1 MPSLRHTFRELRRRR
16 VFRSLAAYLV
26 AGWVLLQV
34 GDVTLEPLGAPDW
47 AQRALIIAVVAG
59 AVPVAVLS
67 WLYDLRRGRLV
78 RTPAGADPAA
88 ASSTPAAFVERRA
101 SAKPALPTPVV
112 AGPTSGIASVAI
124 LPFDDLSQ
132 ARDQD
137 WFCDGLAEEIIDSLC
152 CVRGLRVASRTA
164 SFRFRGGGT
173 DPREIGRQLGVDA
186 VLEGSVRKAGER
198 LRISAKLVDTETG
211 YQRWGNAYER
221 QLEDVFAIQ
230 ADIAR
235 HVADA
240 LKVNLAD
247 PALARNQR
255 HAPATME
262 AYEFYLRG
270 RQQFQQLSESTGRHA
285 ADMFRRAIELDPN
298 YAPALAGLAD
308 ALVLLIQWRFV
319 RPEDVLPEARAAADK
334 ALALAPDLAEAQV
347 AQANVLSLGGDDAGA
362 TRAYEHAISLNPGL
376 YEAWYFYGRHC
387 FSRGQA
393 AQAAEYLQQA
403 WRIRPDESSVLAL
416 AVSAI
421 DATGDAAGATAMA
434 RRALEGLRKQMALE
448 PENPRVRYMA
458 SGVLLRLGEREEG
471 LRLADEALAL
481 RPNDFS
487 TMYNVA
493 CSYCLAGELDRA
505 LELLERAVE
514 RGGFVGWMLHDPDI
528 TVLRDSPRFQ
538 RIMASLDAR
547 AATAP

>member
-1 MPSLRHTFRELRRRR
+1 MPSLPHTFRELRRRR
-16 VFRSLAAYLV
+16 VFRTLAAYLV
-26 AGWVLLQV
+26 AAWVLLQV
-34 GDVTLEPLGAPDW
+34 GDVTLEPLGAPAW
-47 AQRALIIAVVAG
+47 AQRALIIAAIAGVA
-59 AVPVAVLS
+59 PVLVLS
-67 WLYDLRRGRLV
+67 WVYDWRRGRLV
-78 RTPAGADPAA
+78 RTPATDAGAA
-88 ASSTPAAFVERRA
+88 APGAFVERRTQ
-101 SAKPALPTPVV
+101 AKAGLPAPVI
-112 AGPTSGIASVAI
+112 AGPASGIASVAI

-137 WFCDGLAEEIIDSLC
+137 WFCDGLAEEIIDSLG

-173 DPREIGRQLGVDA
+173 DPREIGRLLGVDA

-198 LRISAKLVDTETG
+198 LRISAKLVDTDSG
-211 YQRWGNAYER
+211 YQRWGDAYER

-240 LKVNLAD
+240 LKLNLAD

-255 HAPATME
+255 YAPSNME

-270 RQQFQQLSESTGRHA
+270 RQRFQQLSESTGRDA
-285 ADMFRRAIELDPN
+285 ASLFRRAIELDPD

-308 ALVLLIQWRFV
+308 ALILMLQWRFV
-319 RPEDVLPEARAAADK
+319 RAEDVLPEATAAADK

-347 AQANVLSLGGDDAGA
+347 AQANVRSLGGDAEGA
-362 TRAYEHAISLNPGL
+362 VRAFEQAVTLNPGL

-387 FSRGQA
+387 LALGRYPQA
-393 AQAAEYLQQA
+393 AKLLQRA
-403 WRIRPDESSVLAL
+403 WQLRPDDSSVLGL
-416 AVSAI
+416 VVSAL
-421 DATGDAAGATAMA
+421 DAAGDQEGALTIA
-434 RRALEGLRKQMALE
+434 RRALEGLRKQMLLE
-448 PENPRVRYMA
+448 PDNPRVRYMA
-458 SGVLLRLGEREEG
+458 SGLLLRLGERADG

-493 CSYCLAGELDRA
+493 CTYCLAGDNERA
-505 LELLERAVE
+505 LDLLERAIE
-514 RGGFVGWMLHDPDI
+514 RGGFATWILHDPDI
-528 TVLRDSPRFQ
+528 APLRDTPRFKAM
-538 RIMASLDAR
+538 MARLGVG
-547 AATAP
+547 APAG